1 MVLSKRDLRVMS
13 APLTTIGAVIYEGEL
28 TMPSV
33 EPRISR

>member
-1 MVLSKRDLRVMS
+1 MLSERDLRAMN
-13 APLTTIGAVIYEGEL
+13 APLATIGAVIYEGEL